1 MPHHNV
7 RRSGSAIMAGLSML
21 VITSIGCGAAEK
33 VGPAKIEPIPGSDV
47 KRVVLTPKAAE
58 RLDIQTVPL
67 SEEEVRR
74 RIVVVGKVQ
83 AETDQTPNTGAATD
97 VGVAGVPQLAST
109 SGGDQRKRPVGTQF
123 QVRIVL
129 DENALDDD
137 DDLGGV
143 DDEDDAEVLAPD
155 DEDDDVV
162 EPLRAKRTVVASADG
177 KASDILYFKIQGRAA
192 HGLRPGQKVGVRLL
206 EPGTGTPKK
215 VVPYSAILYDA
226 HGQAWVYTNPEP
238 LAFVRH
244 RVTIEHVDDDK
255 AVLGDGPDVGTKIV
269 TVGAAELFGAEL
281 GVGH

>member
-7 RRSGSAIMAGLSML
+7 RRSASAIMAGLSML

-33 VGPAKIEPIPGSDV
+33 VGPAKIEAIPGSDV

-58 RLDIQTVPL
+58 RLDIQTIPL

-83 AETDQTPNTGAATD
+83 AETDQTPSTGDATD
-97 VGVAGVPQLAST
+97 VDVAGVPQSAPT
-109 SGGDQRKRPVGTQF
+109 SGGEQRKGAVGIPF

-129 DENALDDD
+129 DVDED

-143 DDEDDAEVLAPD
+143 DDEDDEDDAEVLAPD
-155 DEDDDVV
+155 GDNDDE
-162 EPLRAKRTVVASADG
+162 EPLRAQRMVVASADG
-177 KASDILYFKIQGRAA
+177 KTADILYFKIHSRAS
-192 HGLRPGQKVGVRLL
+192 HGLRPGQQVGVRLV
-206 EPGTGTPKK
+206 EPGDGTPRK

>member
-7 RRSGSAIMAGLSML
+7 RRGGSAIMAGLSML

-33 VGPAKIEPIPGSDV
+33 VGPAKIEAIPGSDV

-58 RLDIQTVPL
+58 RLDIQTIPL

-83 AETDQTPNTGAATD
+83 AETDQTPSTGDATD
-97 VGVAGVPQLAST
+97 VDVAGVPQSAPT
-109 SGGDQRKRPVGTQF
+109 SGGEQRKGPVGTPF

-129 DENALDDD
+129 DVDDGDED

-155 DEDDDVV
+155 DDDDDDD
-162 EPLRAKRTVVASADG
+162 EPLRAKRVVVAAADG
-177 KASDILYFKIQGRAA
+177 NASDILYFKIQTRAA
-192 HGLRPGQKVGVRLL
+192 HGLRPGQQVGVRLV
-206 EPGTGTPKK
+206 EPGSGTPKK

-226 HGQAWVYTNPEP
+226 HGEAWVYTNPEP

-244 RVTIEHVDDDK
+244 RVTIEHINDDK
-255 AVLGDGPDVGTKIV
+255 AILGDGPDIGTKIV